1 MEEMFYEE
9 SAIGRNKKAEKT
21 KYVAVIILAI
31 ISFVLAF
38 LNAYYIVYFVNIKNV
53 NVFLTILIH
62 FIPGIILIA
71 IGILLLKLKNRF
83 LVDYDYTFISGSIR
97 ISKVVNNNNRYRIFK
112 FDISNILK
120 IGEYDSDY
128 FKKVSNEPDTK
139 PLILTSNNTPE
150 DDKSFYYIHLIKDS
164 KKHLLVLE
172 CSKQFVINVLR
183 YSKRTIR
190 DDQLKWFI

>member
-1 MEEMFYEE
+1 MQELFYEE

-21 KYVAVIILAI
+21 KYLILIILAI
-31 ISFVLAF
+31 ISFILAF
-38 LNAYYIVYFVNIKNV
+38 FNAFYIVYFVNIKNV

-97 ISKVVNNNNRYRIFK
+97 ISKVVNNNNRFSVLK
-112 FDISNILK
+112 FDTSNIIK

-139 PLILTSNNTPE
+139 LLILTSNNTPE

-164 KKHLLVLE
+164 KKYLLVLE